1 MATYVWF
8 GTKFASPGTDLSGV
22 TGASA
27 GDSTHIDARHSWN
40 TASNWRLEETSN
52 TGGWSGG
59 GSGDGYT
66 GDTSYVATSTAP
78 GAGDTVIFKTVASN
92 QPGSSGEYWP
102 QSECLFGGWSG
113 GSGWY
118 NAGTTNGTPP
128 NITVEHNYFDR
139 DYSNPDYQPFN
150 NSRFGAWVGPRAT
163 GIANGFRNGG
173 LNLKAG
179 NLSIDSR
186 FYGEST
192 YDGTA
197 NGGTA
202 NHVKLLGGDTS
213 VTGDFVAKG
222 SGRYVIRCNY
232 MYNVFVEG
240 TVAQYWQHM
249 PNSNQN
255 HGKGEGAMAF
265 NYTGHIS
272 NLCRVSGHNIDQF
285 TYTPKWGGITAVP
298 RMDIAP
304 KYLTNV
310 AGAIQIKGAVTALNF
325 YPTSHRVEV
334 RDNTW
339 ETYSPTTQGAKYV
352 ITSLGSNA
360 AAGRGNFGTIKLYE
374 NNPFHQIAITGD
386 GQDLNN
392 YVSFNNGPVPGST
405 DTITD
410 LEVEAGVF
418 RTGNSGGYGLRG
430 TLNIIDGV
438 IQGGAYIDLQDK
450 HSNATIEIAGYSGGV
465 AGDGIFVASPNANV
479 ILPSAGNIA
488 FNTPSGGVAA
498 AATLGLA
505 SNKG

>member
-1 MATYVWF
+1 MSKFVWF
-8 GTKFASPGTDLSGV
+8 GTKFVSPGTNLSGV

-27 GDSTHIDARHSWN
+27 GDSTHIDARHCWN
-40 TASNWRLEETSN
+40 TASNWRLEEASN

-66 GDTSYVATSTAP
+66 ADTSYVTTSNAP
-78 GAGDTVIFKTVASN
+78 GAGDTVIFKTVRPN
-92 QPGSSGEYWP
+92 MPGASGEYWP

-113 GSGWY
+113 GSGWV
-118 NAGTTNGTPP
+118 NAGSTNGTPP
-128 NITVEHNYFDR
+128 NITVEHDYFNTIGPMG
-139 DYSNPDYQPFN
+139 YHPNP
-150 NSRFGAWVGPRAT
+150 NSRFGIWVGPQAS
-163 GIANGFRNGG
+163 GIARGFRNGG

-179 NLSIDSR
+179 NISIDSSYYR
-186 FYGEST
+186 EWAGGGAAY
-192 YDGTA
+192 
-197 NGGTA
+197 GGTA
-202 NHVKLLGGDTS
+202 SQVKLLGADTA
-213 VTGDFVAKG
+213 VTGDFIAKG
-222 SGRYVIRCNY
+222 AGRYVIRCNY

-240 TVAQYWQHM
+240 TVANWYNDTPPSSH
-249 PNSNQN
+249 N
-255 HGKGEGAMAF
+255 HGAGEGAMAF

-272 NLCRVSGHNIDQF
+272 NLCRVSGHNMDQF

-304 KYLTNV
+304 RYLTNV

-325 YPTSHRVEV
+325 YPTSDSVEV
-334 RDNTW
+334 RDNIW
-339 ETYSPTTQGAKYV
+339 EGWSPSTQGAKYV

-374 NNPFHQIAITGD
+374 NNPFHQIAITGS

-392 YVSFNNGPVPGST
+392 YVSFNNGPLPGST

-438 IQGGAYIDLQDK
+438 VQGGAYINLQDK
-450 HSNATIEIAGYSGGV
+450 NGNATIEIAGYSGGV

-488 FNTPSGGVAA
+488 FNTPSSGGASAA
-498 AATLGLA
+498 ELGLA
-505 SNKG
+505 PSKG